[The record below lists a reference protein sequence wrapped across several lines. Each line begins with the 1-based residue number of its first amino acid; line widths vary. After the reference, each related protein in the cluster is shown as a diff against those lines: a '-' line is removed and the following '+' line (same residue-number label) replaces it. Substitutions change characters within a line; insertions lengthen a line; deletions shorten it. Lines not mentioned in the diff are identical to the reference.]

1 MKSLHDYFEQAK
13 NRPRSVSEEQLKEFV
28 LKQTAL
34 GSTTGGQPT
43 ETANVLGGKSLLGKI
58 ALLTVLVLGLT
69 AGTWLFV
76 KGTDQGISENQE
88 ESNQENSTYS
98 RAMVIEGCGC
108 PLSEFVGLPNSKR
121 SAVAPASLS
130 TMPMLELS
138 TNDLKRIGIEKHSDG
153 ITLYR
158 QRPGG
163 NDEYTERDEFRSGDE
178 DNLNMFGIPPP
189 DIVPLP
195 IYPRLV
201 TDDLGRLR
209 RFYFS
214 YQEIDPKLED
224 SIRMVQQHYSYLS
237 DAGKVKEAVD
247 SMNNHPR
254 FGKWF
259 QELHQRSRLLIDFN
273 KLVPVYIRS
282 KESTTDQ
289 NSKQKRCRSGVI
301 VWFDPTPALFQML
314 PDNWQEQIRPTQFNT
329 SEPTQGSPQKTQEQT
344 QTVDKNRVHSTER
357 NQANEPTLTQ
367 NSVVRP
373 SPTTRPEAQAPTKE
387 RNTVAGP
394 GPGEPMLHV
403 NPGAIEGLSLLPNPV
418 DKDGSLLLQLQESRR
433 VGVSLHSI
441 GGTQL
446 GMLIGDQFLDAG
458 KHSIALSFSD
468 VPPGIYLLAVSTDKN
483 ELQVHR
489 IIVR

>member
-1 MKSLHDYFEQAK
+1 MKSLRDYFKQAK
-13 NRPRSVSEEQLKEFV
+13 NRPRSVSEEQLNEFV
-28 LKQTAL
+28 LKQTNL
-34 GSTTGGQPT
+34 NTTTGSLPT
-43 ETANVLGGKSLLGKI
+43 KTAKGLGAKGLFVKMASLIVLGI
-58 ALLTVLVLGLT
+58 GLT

-76 KGTDQGISENQE
+76 KGDHNDSSKNQGGNHQE
-88 ESNQENSTYS
+88 IATYS

-108 PLSEFVGLPNSKR
+108 PLNEFVGLPNSKR
-121 SAVAPASLS
+121 SAVAPAVLS

-138 TNDLKRIGIEKHSDG
+138 AEDLKQIGIEKHPDG

-158 QRPGG
+158 QRPGTTSDG
-163 NDEYTERDEFRSGDE
+163 TERDQFRSDGD
-178 DNLNMFGIPPP
+178 DDPSIYGTPPP
-189 DIVPLP
+189 GIVPLS

-224 SIRMVQQHYSYLS
+224 SIRMVQQHYSSLS
-237 DAGKVKEAVD
+237 KAGKVKEAVD
-247 SMNNHPR
+247 SMHNHPR

-259 QELHQRSRLLIDFN
+259 QELHERSRLLIDFN
-273 KLVPVYIRS
+273 RLVPVYVRS
-282 KESTTDQ
+282 QERFTGQDSA
-289 NSKQKRCRSGVI
+289 QKRCRPGVI
-301 VWFDPTPALFQML
+301 VWFDPTPALFQIL
-314 PDNWQEQIRPTQFNT
+314 PDNWQERTRPTQLSTLEQAKKTPQHLAEQAQGKDELSRQRTIIHQTDENP
-329 SEPTQGSPQKTQEQT
+329 PTQ
-344 QTVDKNRVHSTER
+344 
-357 NQANEPTLTQ
+357 
-367 NSVVRP
+367 
-373 SPTTRPEAQAPTKE
+373 
-387 RNTVAGP
+387 NTVANRGNSTQHETKTSTTQRNAVA
-394 GPGEPMLHV
+394 GPGEPMFHL
-403 NPGAIEGLSLLPNPV
+403 NPGAIAGLLLLPNPV
-418 DKDGSLLLQLQESRR
+418 DKNGSLLLQLQERRR

-468 VPPGIYLLAVSTDKN
+468 VPPGIYLLAVSTDKD